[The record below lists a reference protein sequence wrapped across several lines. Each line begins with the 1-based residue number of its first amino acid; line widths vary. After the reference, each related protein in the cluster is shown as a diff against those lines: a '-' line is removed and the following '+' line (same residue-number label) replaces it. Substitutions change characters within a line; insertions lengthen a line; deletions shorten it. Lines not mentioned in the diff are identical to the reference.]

1 MKEQANKRL
10 IEVLN
15 PYVMKTILVSTDYS
29 ATASNALEFGANL
42 AQIFK
47 ANLVLFNVYHP
58 SIHVSNSLLMP
69 DEIDRIVKNNEDHLE
84 KLKTD
89 TAQRYLIN
97 VSCIVRTGETVE
109 RLEESAMMFEADL
122 VVMGVD
128 SNLWDY
134 KIFGNTTTAAIH
146 RLKTPIL
153 IVPNDVQFKSIK
165 RILYACEYTYLTHD
179 NQLDLLKEITR
190 KFEAELQILH
200 VQTKKQIPVAVDEEI
215 GVVNV
220 MMEDVDHTFSFVD
233 SQNVHDGI
241 VQGVINWQ
249 ADLLVMVPHK
259 AGFWESLLKS
269 SNTREMAVRTR
280 VPLLVLPNVN

>member
-1 MKEQANKRL
+1 MKRQANKPL

-15 PYVMKTILVSTDYS
+15 PYVMKTIVVSTDYS

-58 SIHVSNSLLMP
+58 SVHVSNSLMTP
-69 DEIDRIVKNNEDHLE
+69 GEIDRIVKNNEDRLE
-84 KLKTD
+84 KLKTE
-89 TAQRYLIN
+89 TAHRYRIN
-97 VSCIVRTGETVE
+97 VSCIVSTGDTVE
-109 RLEESAMMFEADL
+109 RLDESATMFDADL

-134 KIFGNTTTAAIH
+134 KIFGNTTTAAIQ

-153 IVPNDVQFKSIK
+153 IVPNDVRFKGIK
-165 RILYACEYTYLTHD
+165 KVLYACEYTYLTHD

-190 KFEAELQILH
+190 KFEAELQVLH
-200 VQTKKQIPVAVDEEI
+200 VQTKSQIPVAVDEEI

-233 SQNVHDGI
+233 NKNVHDGI
-241 VQGVINWQ
+241 IQGVEDWQ

-269 SNTREMAVRTR
+269 SNTRQMAVRTR
-280 VPLLVLPNVN
+280 VPLLVLPNAN